1 MVHHQP
7 LFPGDV
13 LAAKSQMYAMH
24 LERMLNPVM
33 KVRERGLTLT
43 ELGVVL
49 VTLVPVTLAM
59 RFVTASQDGLEKAFA
74 PVLKAMR
81 GVEVVYTRTRRWIAL
96 KGYLKGKKVA
106 RVAVVEARKT
116 ARTKK
121 EESREIS
128 PMAEEMD
135 KAEEKQPIAAKGT
148 ENLPAALNKR
158 RGEIVMEQE
167 NMENENK
174 AKSLGEKTNNS
185 EVGQNKKK
193 KKRKNKNKGE
203 KQEN

>member
-59 RFVTASQDGLEKAFA
+59 RFVTASQDGLEEAFV
-74 PVLKAMR
+74 PVLNAMR

-96 KGYLKGKKVA
+96 KGYLKGKEVA
-106 RVAVVEARKT
+106 RVMVVEARKKT

-121 EESREIS
+121 EESRETS

-135 KAEEKQPIAAKGT
+135 
-148 ENLPAALNKR
+148 
-158 RGEIVMEQE
+158 
-167 NMENENK
+167 
-174 AKSLGEKTNNS
+174 
-185 EVGQNKKK
+185 
-193 KKRKNKNKGE
+193 
-203 KQEN
+203 